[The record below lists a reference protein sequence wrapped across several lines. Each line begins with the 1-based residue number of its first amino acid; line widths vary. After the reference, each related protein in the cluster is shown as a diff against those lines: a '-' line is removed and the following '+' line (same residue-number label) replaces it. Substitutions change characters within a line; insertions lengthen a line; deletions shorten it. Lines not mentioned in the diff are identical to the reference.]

1 MRKLLYCFLISV
13 VALIS
18 CSNSNLAPKAKSPDG
33 EDFAMSKKTTQKVS
47 KSSQNKSLQPFPELN
62 LDFLFLRKDK
72 KEQLDETQ
80 RNLATMEEDPEVV
93 AERKRREE
101 EAKKQA
107 EIAAKKAEEERKK
120 REEELAKNPPPPQPP
135 PINFEFIG
143 YLGPG
148 GKRIGIFRMSAK
160 EEELVLKRKGE
171 KIGEDFIVVDIGY
184 ESAEIGFEGFKETKM
199 IPLVSGG
206 K

>member
-1 MRKLLYCFLISV
+1 MRKIIFLVLVCALL
-13 VALIS
+13 S
-18 CSNSNLAPKAKSPDG
+18 CSNNNTGKKGVNFDNEDAATNKKPLQRVSPSSEKNAP
-33 EDFAMSKKTTQKVS
+33 QH
-47 KSSQNKSLQPFPELN
+47 FPALS
-62 LDFLFLRKDK
+62 LDFLFAKREYPQQD
-72 KEQLDETQ
+72 EQIQ
-80 RNLATMEEDPEVV
+80 RNIVLMEEDPEVV
-93 AERKRREE
+93 IERKRREE
-101 EAKKQA
+101 EARKQA

-143 YLGPG
+143 YMGPS
-148 GKRIGIFRMSAK
+148 GKRIGIFK
-160 EEELVLKRKGE
+160 TGGNEENLILKAKGE
-171 KIGEDFIVVDIGY
+171 KIGKDFIVVDIGY